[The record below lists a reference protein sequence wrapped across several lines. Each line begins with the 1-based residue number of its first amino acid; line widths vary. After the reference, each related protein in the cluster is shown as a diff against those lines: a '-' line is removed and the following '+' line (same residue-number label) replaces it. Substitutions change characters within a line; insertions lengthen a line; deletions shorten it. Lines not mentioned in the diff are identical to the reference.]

1 MIDST
6 GERIASEL
14 LTRVRLEHLQRYA
27 ICREVVRGKR
37 VLAIGSGEGHG
48 GAMLSDTAAQVIGV
62 ERNPSL
68 VAHAAGLYGR
78 LPHLSYT
85 VGALDRIPLADRSID
100 VVVAFGTLYSRDLH
114 MVTLREIR
122 RVMAPEGLF
131 LFAWPNAFVPL
142 ELQPRLGLELQSGR
156 SPTLSELGTLLKSFF
171 EQVEFW
177 GQRLAV
183 GSFTFPL
190 DRIAPRT
197 KLRPL
202 TVEEDVITESVAPL
216 EHPLSYIAVCSD
228 APFEPHLLQ
237 LESVVLEPA
246 EDLYLQLQQTMLE
259 NDKRHQKDDAVI
271 TQLMDRLEAARTAQ
285 KTTTRLHSVAVS
297 ELQDERLEQREMER
311 VLSSARQEVE
321 AAGRLLA
328 DSQATL
334 QITQMALDGSR
345 LEAQTQYQ
353 ALKELQQ
360 QHVATQAVLQDTQ
373 ATLQDT
379 QATLQET
386 QAALQETQAELDAR
400 IRAHET
406 QLAERDAQIG
416 GWQGQVEALRHQLA
430 DVYAS
435 TSWRISAPIRRAR
448 RAIDALLGRGARP

>member
-14 LTRVRLEHLQRYA
+14 LTRVRLEHLQRFA

-62 ERNPSL
+62 ERNPRL
-68 VAHAAGLYGR
+68 VAHAAGRYGS

-85 VGALDRIPLADRSID
+85 VGALDRIPLADRSVD

-122 RVMAPEGLF
+122 RVLAPEGLF

-156 SPTLSELGTLLKSFF
+156 SPTLGELGTLLKSFF
-171 EQVEFW
+171 DQVEFW

-202 TVEEDVITESVAPL
+202 TVEEDVITESVSPL

-228 APFEPHLLQ
+228 TPFEPHMLQ

-246 EDLYLQLQQTMLE
+246 EDIYLQLQRTMLE
-259 NDKRHQKDDAVI
+259 NDQRHQKDDALV

-285 KTTTRLHSVAVS
+285 KTTTRLHSVAVG

-311 VLSSARQEVE
+311 LLSTARQEAE
-321 AAGRLLA
+321 TAGRALA
-328 DSQATL
+328 DAQAHL
-334 QITQMALDGSR
+334 LLTQMELDGNR
-345 LEAQTQYQ
+345 LRAQTQDQ
-353 ALKELQQ
+353 ALTELQQ
-360 QHVATQAVLQDTQ
+360 QH
-373 ATLQDT
+373 
-379 QATLQET
+379 
-386 QAALQETQAELDAR
+386 AALEAALAEKQAEFDAR
-400 IRAHET
+400 VRTLET
-406 QLAERDAQIG
+406 QLAERVGEIG
-416 GWQGQVEALRHQLA
+416 GWQGQVQALRDQLA
-430 DVYAS
+430 DVYGS

-448 RAIDALLGRGARP
+448 RALNTLLGRGARP